1 MFPALSDFDPDPPF
15 PFPIPFGVLDSVDLD
30 DLDTSDLE
38 DFVSADLEDL
48 LLLVLILLLALADL
62 SDLEDFGP
70 ALFSDLP
77 FTDLDSDFGI
87 LDPLATFR
95 SLTFD
100 LFSAKDEAKRER
112 DTMMIELWIHFI
124 VQFCV
129 LNC

>member
-48 LLLVLILLLALADL
+48 LLLVLILLLALANL

-87 LDPLATFR
+87 LDPIVHKQRYLSST
-95 SLTFD
+95 
-100 LFSAKDEAKRER
+100 DE
-112 DTMMIELWIHFI
+112 
-124 VQFCV
+124 
-129 LNC
+129 